1 MDRLE
6 GENEALLKRLK
17 DLEESGVR
25 GSGQAPNV
33 ELVPRESYEAVNKE
47 KQELSEELKR
57 RDKRLLRLQEVC
69 LALGRPISR
78 PHLKYNAGLQGEERR
93 VPGSDGVYPWS
104 EALSKRAGARDVAI
118 RPQRCVRVPTD
129 GRG

>member
-25 GSGQAPNV
+25 GQAPNV

-57 RDKRLLRLQEVC
+57 RDKRLVNCKRCALRS
-69 LALGRPISR
+69 LA
-78 PHLKYNAGLQGEERR
+78 Q
-93 VPGSDGVYPWS
+93 
-104 EALSKRAGARDVAI
+104 
-118 RPQRCVRVPTD
+118 
-129 GRG
+129 

>member
-25 GSGQAPNV
+25 GQAPNV

-57 RDKRLLRLQEVC
+57 RDKRLVNCKRCALRS
-69 LALGRPISR
+69 LAQYGRPHS
-78 PHLKYNAGLQGEERR
+78 KYYAGLQGEGHRL
-93 VPGSDGVYPWS
+93 PGGDGLYPWG
-104 EALSKRAGARDVAI
+104 EARILTPSPVPVLGRTTTSRASSR
-118 RPQRCVRVPTD
+118 
-129 GRG
+129 